1 MAQARALPATATE
14 ARKAR
19 WFAAMR
25 WRRQVEA
32 VLAGVG
38 ITFTQW
44 LVLDALRELIA
55 ELADA
60 VSQNDVARRLELD
73 RVTVSGVMRA
83 LERKGLVS
91 RGIDITGRA
100 WRVFLNA
107 EADALLREFASAIE
121 AVSAI

>member
-1 MAQARALPATATE
+1 MAEARVLSATE

-32 VLAGVG
+32 LLAGVG
-38 ITFTQW
+38 VTFTQW

-55 ELADA
+55 AMEDA

-73 RVTVSGVMRA
+73 RVTVSEVMRA
-83 LERKGLVS
+83 LERKQLVS
-91 RGIDITGRA
+91 RGIDITGGRGA
-100 WRVFLNA
+100 Y
-107 EADALLREFASAIE
+107 S
-121 AVSAI
+121 